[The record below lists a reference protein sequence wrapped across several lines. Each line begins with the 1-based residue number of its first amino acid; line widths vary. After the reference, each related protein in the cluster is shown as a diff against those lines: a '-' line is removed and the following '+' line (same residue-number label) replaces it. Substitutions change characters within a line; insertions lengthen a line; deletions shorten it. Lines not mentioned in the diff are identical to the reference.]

1 MKAHRILGILSGLAV
16 AALVASSSAS
26 AQGLT
31 ALAIEAAGKAAYMKG
46 GAKPYLPIQV
56 NVTRLSEGDV
66 ILTGPDSRVRLLIEG
81 KTVPAE
87 GGDPNQ
93 TTVDVQAR
101 SKVQLR
107 ELLATAQGGENVR
120 ISIAQGQV
128 ISNVRKID
136 TNSERFEVETP
147 TAVAAVRGT
156 NYAALVKWIRNKP
169 KSQIKV
175 NRGTVALL
183 DPITRVNRRLMEEG
197 EILEVAADGGISV
210 PAAGAAPAAPGGGG
224 PAGIGGKGGI
234 GGDGRD
240 GGAEESDTGQFDSER
255 MDQDEGDDTGG
266 GHGGGGGGGGR
277 G

>member
-1 MKAHRILGILSGLAV
+1 MKARRFFSILVAGAL
-16 AALVASSSAS
+16 AALLLPAGTS

-81 KTVPAE
+81 KAVPAQGE
-87 GGDPNQ
+87 DPAQ

-107 ELLATAQGGENVR
+107 ELLAGAGGGENVR

-156 NYAALVKWIRNKP
+156 NYATLVKWIRNKP
-169 KSQIKV
+169 KSQVKV
-175 NRGTVALL
+175 NRGSVALL
-183 DPITRVNRRLMEEG
+183 DPITRMNRRVMEEG
-197 EILEVAADGGISV
+197 EILEIGADGGISA

-224 PAGIGGKGGI
+224 PAGVGGKGGI

-240 GGAEESDTGQFDSER
+240 GGGEDSDTGQFDSDR
-255 MDQDEGDDTGG
+255 IDQDEGDDTGG
-266 GHGGGGGGGGR
+266 GHEGPGEKG
-277 G
+277 